1 MEVFDDGTGPAI
13 YFGGAFSLAG
23 GVPVRN
29 IARWNGTQWS
39 SPGWGSG
46 AYVEQMAVLHE
57 PGDRRSLFIGG
68 DFVNVGGGTSPDLA
82 RWVGCPNC
90 YPNCDGSSV
99 PPMLTANDFM
109 CFINRY
115 ATRDPYANCNVDNV
129 INAADFQ
136 CFLAKY
142 AQGCGR

>member
-1 MEVFDDGTGPAI
+1 
-13 YFGGAFSLAG
+13 
-23 GVPVRN
+23 
-29 IARWNGTQWS
+29 
-39 SPGWGSG
+39 
-46 AYVEQMAVLHE
+46 
-57 PGDRRSLFIGG
+57 
-68 DFVNVGGGTSPDLA
+68 
-82 RWVGCPNC
+82 
-90 YPNCDGSSV
+90 
-99 PPMLTANDFM
+99 MLTANDFM